1 MIVVETERLILRH
14 LREDDQDD
22 LLRILSDP
30 ITMSFWPSPYTAQG
44 TQDWIARNRERYA
57 ALGFGRYAV
66 ILRESGALIG
76 DCGIMRFEIDGT
88 LENDLGYIISH
99 EHWRHGYATEAAEA
113 CKTYALGA
121 LNLDRLCANMPV
133 EHTASRRVA
142 EKIGMRLEKQFQNKR
157 NRDIWTCLYS
167 LDRESRDDKP
177 A

>member
-14 LREDDQDD
+14 LREDDQED

-30 ITMSFWPSPYTAQG
+30 ITMSFWPSPYTEEG
-44 TQDWIARNRERYA
+44 TREWIARNRERYA
-57 ALGFGRYAV
+57 DLGFGRYAV

-76 DCGIMRFEIDGT
+76 DCGLMRLEIDGT

-99 EHWRHGYATEAAEA
+99 DHWRQGYATEAAEA
-113 CKTYALGA
+113 CKTYAFGA
-121 LNLDRLCANMPV
+121 LNLHRLCANMPV

-167 LDRESRDDKP
+167 LGRESRDDP
-177 A
+177 RA